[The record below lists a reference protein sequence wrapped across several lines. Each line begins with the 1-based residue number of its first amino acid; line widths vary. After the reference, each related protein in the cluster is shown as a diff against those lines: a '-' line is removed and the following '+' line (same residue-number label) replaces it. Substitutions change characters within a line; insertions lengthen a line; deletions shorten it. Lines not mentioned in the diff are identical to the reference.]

1 MLLSIHTTAPTTH
14 NPDHDEGEGVE
25 DGDGNPPDASLE
37 TLERE
42 ARVQKKFSYHQD
54 SMKRYKKQLSRNTDV
69 VERKISE
76 ELAEGQTC

>member
-1 MLLSIHTTAPTTH
+1 MLETCSGGGS
-14 NPDHDEGEGVE
+14 GEGVD
-25 DGDGNPPDASLE
+25 DGDGDPPDASLE

>member
-1 MLLSIHTTAPTTH
+1 MNIFNFSLLETCAGGGS
-14 NPDHDEGEGVE
+14 EGGVD
-25 DGDGNPPDASLE
+25 DGDGHPDATLE

-42 ARVQKKFSYHQD
+42 AKVQKKFSYHQD
-54 SMKRYKKQLSRNTDV
+54 SMKRYKKQLSRNADV

>member
-1 MLLSIHTTAPTTH
+1 MLETCAGGRS
-14 NPDHDEGEGVE
+14 GEGVD
-25 DGDGNPPDASLE
+25 DGDASVE